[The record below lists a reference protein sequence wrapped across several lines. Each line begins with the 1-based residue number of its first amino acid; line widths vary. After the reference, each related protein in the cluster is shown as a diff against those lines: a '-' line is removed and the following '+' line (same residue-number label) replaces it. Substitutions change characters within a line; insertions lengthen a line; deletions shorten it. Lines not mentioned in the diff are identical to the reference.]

1 MRNNACTDQI
11 REEMMSVQDETRST
25 VPRRTR
31 IAIGLAAVVGL
42 VLAGL
47 IGYAVRTNGSGTG
60 VLSGRAY
67 VGSHQASI
75 ILDDRAYGF
84 PVSDG
89 SITWYDAR
97 GSLHDG
103 GVAPCLRHAGTYA
116 QLRFGTS
123 VAHGRDGVSWREV
136 TWVQCSQHQ

>member
-1 MRNNACTDQI
+1 
-11 REEMMSVQDETRST
+11 MSVRDEPRST
-25 VPRRTR
+25 VSRSAW
-31 IAIGLAAVVGL
+31 IAIGVAAVVAL

-47 IGYAVRTNGSGTG
+47 LGYAVRTNGANTG

-75 ILDDRAYGF
+75 ILDDWAYGF

-89 SITWYDAR
+89 SVTWYDAR
-97 GSLHDG
+97 GGLHDG

-123 VAHGRDGVSWREV
+123 VAHGRDGDSWREV
-136 TWVQCSQHQ
+136 TWVQCSPHQ